1 VNRRQ
6 SLIILAAAPWALA
19 CRKKAPPP
27 EQRVRVLLASVESA
41 IETGDVATVREAL
54 SPLFSGNENLDR
66 PGALATLQL
75 GLRARKQIFLFT
87 RVMNVDAVPGQLAG
101 AELMVAM
108 AAVPIPGPEAL
119 PNLQADVYRFQI
131 ALEED
136 AAAPHGYRVKSAA
149 WSPARW
155 PL

>member
-6 SLIILAAAPWALA
+6 CLVLVGATPWALA
-19 CRKKAPPP
+19 CRKQAQP
-27 EQRVRVLLASVESA
+27 EARVRALLASLEAA

-54 SPLFSGNENLDR
+54 SPLFSGNENLDK
-66 PGALATLQL
+66 PGAMAMLQL
-75 GLRARKQIFLFT
+75 RLRARKQIFLLT
-87 RVMNVDAVPGQLAG
+87 RVMDVDVAPGQLAG